1 MANLRLLLQSDEPI
15 LALAPMQDVT
25 DLRFMRLI
33 SGYGNADVYFTEY
46 FRVLPESR
54 LDPQI
59 LASITQN
66 PTGRPVIAQMIG
78 NDIAALVRT
87 ARELQQHP
95 VAAIDLNLGCPVPI
109 VYRKCAGGG
118 LLRDPDRIDRI
129 LGALREAIAIPFT
142 VKTRIGFDDTAVFDE
157 LLPIFARHSLDLLTV
172 HARTVKEMYR
182 SAPRYDFIARAV
194 AAMPCP
200 VLANGN
206 IYSADKADEV
216 LALTGARG
224 LMIGRGVIRNPWL
237 FRQIREQRRGEPVF
251 RPTGRDVLEY
261 VHALYE
267 AVSTPGIRESAQINN
282 MKKYMN
288 FIGLGVEPTGEFLH
302 QIRRATTRAEFF
314 TLCRAVPRS
323 RRADAARALP
333 DRVEAD
339 GRHGRRDALTADQG
353 GSARSVGDD
362 KQVSASPTLFP
373 GIERGALDPPFS
385 ILAASATASRWV
397 KAGVNGDVGGTRVSG
412 GGVTRDIGGREGVT
426 RGVGFGPWPQFA
438 AASRWEE

>member
-1 MANLRLLLQSDEPI
+1 MDPLTNFLALVGSDEPI

-46 FRVLPESR
+46 FRVLPDSR

-87 ARELQQHP
+87 ARELQQYP

-129 LGALREAIAIPFT
+129 LGALREAITIPFT
-142 VKTRIGFDDTAVFDE
+142 VKTRIGFEDAEIFDDE
-157 LLPIFARHSLDLLTV
+157 LLPIFAKHSLDLLTV

-194 AAMPCP
+194 AALPCP

-206 IYSADKADEV
+206 IYSADKANEV

-237 FRQIREQRRGEPVF
+237 FRQIREQRRGATVF
-251 RPTGRDVLEY
+251 RPAGRDVLDY
-261 VHALYE
+261 VDALYE
-267 AVSTPGIRESAQINN
+267 AVSTPGLRESAQINA
-282 MKKYMN
+282 MKKYLN

-302 QIRRATTRAEFF
+302 RIRRTATRAELFKVCHAF
-314 TLCRAVPRS
+314 LDHDEPM
-323 RRADAARALP
+323 ALEP
-333 DRVEAD
+333 FAI
-339 GRHGRRDALTADQG
+339 ALKSTDVMA
-353 GSARSVGDD
+353 
-362 KQVSASPTLFP
+362 
-373 GIERGALDPPFS
+373 GA
-385 ILAASATASRWV
+385 IR
-397 KAGVNGDVGGTRVSG
+397 
-412 GGVTRDIGGREGVT
+412 
-426 RGVGFGPWPQFA
+426 
-438 AASRWEE
+438 

>member
-1 MANLRLLLQSDEPI
+1 VDARTEFQNLLRSDGPI

-25 DLRFMRLI
+25 DLPFMRLI

-59 LASITQN
+59 LASISQN

-87 ARELQQHP
+87 ARDLQQYP

-118 LLRDPDRIDRI
+118 LLRDPGRVDEI
-129 LGALREAIAIPFT
+129 LAALREAITLAFT
-142 VKTRIGFDDTAVFDE
+142 VKTRIGFDDAAVFDE

-182 SAPRYDFIARAV
+182 SAPRYGFIARAV
-194 AAMPCP
+194 AAMSCP

-206 IYSADKADEV
+206 IYSAGKAAEV
-216 LALTGARG
+216 LHLTGARG
-224 LMIGRGVIRNPWL
+224 VMIGRGVIRNPWL
-237 FRQIREQRRGEPVF
+237 FRQIREQRRGEVIF
-251 RPTGRDVLEY
+251 LPTGRDVLEY
-261 VHALYE
+261 VCALYD

-282 MKKYMN
+282 MKKYLN

-302 QIRRATTRAEFF
+302 QIRRATTRADLFAH
-314 TLCRAVPRS
+314 CRKFL
-323 RRADAARALP
+323 D
-333 DRVEAD
+333 
-339 GRHGRRDALTADQG
+339 H
-353 GSARSVGDD
+353 DD
-362 KQVSASPTLFP
+362 PMPLEPFAIPLKPTDVMA
-373 GIERGALDPPFS
+373 GAM
-385 ILAASATASRWV
+385 R
-397 KAGVNGDVGGTRVSG
+397 
-412 GGVTRDIGGREGVT
+412 
-426 RGVGFGPWPQFA
+426 
-438 AASRWEE
+438 